1 MLHNCAVWHAKH
13 NVPAGGHLVKK
24 MLHLYNSYYHLAPG
38 ANGSRVNNND
48 TSDISLY
55 HICNEQLDR
64 NNAIVKGSSVCKPI
78 SNPPIPPMGQRLRSL
93 WSLKTCKTLS
103 KKLFSQCWGIK
114 NTWQQACCLL
124 SIKPL
129 NSITPRSVWWVMHA
143 LKFQHVDSTS
153 TTSCCPWIAFS
164 LLLPNLV
171 PGACIPPPVAL
182 AY

>member
-1 MLHNCAVWHAKH
+1 MLHNCALWHAKQH
-13 NVPAGGHLVKK
+13 VPAGGHVVKK
-24 MLHLYNSYYHLAPG
+24 VLHLYNSSYHLAPG

-64 NNAIVKGSSVCKPI
+64 NNAIVKGSCVCKPI

-103 KKLFSQCWGIK
+103 KKLFSQCRGIK

-124 SIKPL
+124 SIKPV
-129 NSITPRSVWWVMHA
+129 NSYHSKVSVIAWCMRWSFNMLTPH
-143 LKFQHVDSTS
+143 Q
-153 TTSCCPWIAFS
+153 P
-164 LLLPNLV
+164 LPAVL
-171 PGACIPPPVAL
+171 G
-182 AY
+182 